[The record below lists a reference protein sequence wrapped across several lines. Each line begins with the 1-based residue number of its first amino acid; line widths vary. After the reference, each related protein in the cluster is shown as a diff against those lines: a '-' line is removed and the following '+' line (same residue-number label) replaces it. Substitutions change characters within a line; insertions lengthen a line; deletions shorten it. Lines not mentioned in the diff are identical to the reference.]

1 MLLLAAMAPWSSFY
15 AHSEHLKK
23 KKMCCHQKCC
33 CNWRSSIPA
42 TSRQQSRYISDLHV
56 PSVAAWDHS
65 TPQCLSSSCMHM
77 VNVHWDAFPIRNLL
91 LPHQFYAHK
100 WMSTEMVF
108 QLEVTCCHLISFMHR
123 SKCPL
128 RWRSNQKSSVAISS
142 VLCTQVNVHR
152 DDVAIKHHVTAT
164 SHKQSFFCIQCPQ
177 KCRHHQISPTSAMFQ
192 SINNPF
198 FIHNEH

>member
-1 MLLLAAMAPWSSFY
+1 
-15 AHSEHLKK
+15 
-23 KKMCCHQKCC
+23 MCCHQKCC

-56 PSVAAWDHS
+56 LSVAAWDHS

-77 VNVHWDAFPIRNLL
+77 VNVHRDAFPIRNHLL

-152 DDVAIKHHVTAT
+152 DDIAIKHHVTAT
-164 SHKQSFFCIQCPQ
+164 SHKQSFFAYNVHRNVVI
-177 KCRHHQISPTSAMFQ
+177 KHHQPQPCSRVSTIHF
-192 SINNPF
+192 F
-198 FIHNEH
+198 FIHNEWH